1 MANLSLR
8 IVNNTRQY
16 NGEANSYLFVI
27 STCDLLDPN
36 TAPPS
41 HLF

>member
-8 IVNNTRQY
+8 IVNRQY